1 MIPNLPSKT
10 VERLS
15 QYRRV
20 LIACLEQGK
29 TFIYSH
35 ELASFLNNTSV
46 QVRRDI
52 MLIGYLGTLRKGYN
66 VKELIDRIGIIIDS
80 EEPLNVA
87 LVGVGKLGSAILSYF
102 KGKRSQL
109 NIVAC
114 FDINSEKIGK
124 EFEGVLCYNQAD
136 LKVTIQ
142 KLNISIGILTVP
154 THEASNVAQIMI
166 DAGVKGIL
174 NYTSEN
180 LIVPESIYLEEYD
193 MVTSLEKVAYFVKH
207 S

>member
-52 MLIGYLGTLRKGYN
+52 MLIGYVGTLRKGYN
-66 VKELIDRIGIIIDS
+66 VKELIERIGIIIDS
-80 EEPLNVA
+80 EVPLNVA

-114 FDINSEKIGK
+114 FDINKEKVGK
-124 EFEGVLCYNQAD
+124 EFEGVLCYNQSE
-136 LKVTIQ
+136 LSSTIQ

-154 THEASNVAQIMI
+154 THEATNVAQIMI
-166 DAGVKGIL
+166 DSGIKGIL

-180 LIVPESIYLEEYD
+180 LLVPEPIYLEEYD

>member
-52 MLIGYLGTLRKGYN
+52 MLIGYVGTLRKGYN
-66 VKELIDRIGIIIDS
+66 VKELIERIGIIIDS
-80 EEPLNVA
+80 EVPLNVA

-114 FDINSEKIGK
+114 FDINLEKIGK

-136 LKVTIQ
+136 LNDTIQ
-142 KLNISIGILTVP
+142 KLHISIGIITVP
-154 THEASNVAQIMI
+154 SREAANVAQIMI
-166 DAGVKGIL
+166 DSGIKGIL

-180 LIVPESIYLEEYD
+180 LLVPDSIYLEEYD